1 MLSSFF
7 QRPKRCFNL
16 VVVTTFG
23 LLSACSAGA
32 ATVAQWN
39 FNSVPSDTLTT
50 TGTLSPTI
58 DLVPGVPLITNVGN
72 PVPTG
77 QTNPNAAFF
86 NATTTSTIS
95 LPLDNSSDPATSDDS
110 SFGIRYTP
118 LDGTL
123 NKTAGIQI
131 QFSTIGLT
139 GVDLTYDQKTARFA
153 SRYWQVQY
161 SLNGSDFT
169 DFGAVY
175 EPLAVDRFQVNV
187 TGPVGVNFN
196 QWNNGKSASFGS
208 LLDNQPTAFVRI
220 VAAFDPN
227 TGNTYAGNLGN
238 DGAAS
243 SYFSTNVAQFDMVTV
258 TAIPE
263 PASFALIG
271 ASMLLLA
278 RRRRA

>member
-1 MLSSFF
+1 MRSTSL
-7 QRPKRCFNL
+7 QIPKRRFHL
-16 VVVTTFG
+16 VVIATLSF
-23 LLSACSAGA
+23 LSAGSAEA

-50 TGTLSPTI
+50 TGTLTPSL

-86 NATTTSTIS
+86 NATTISTIS

-118 LDGTL
+118 LNGTL

-139 GVDLTYDQKTARFA
+139 GVGLTYDQKTARFA

-175 EPLAVDRFQVNV
+175 EPLAVARFQVNV
-187 TGPVGVNFN
+187 TGSVGVSYN
-196 QWNNGKSASFGS
+196 QWNNGKSVSFGS

-238 DGAAS
+238 DGDAS
-243 SYFSTNVAQFDMVTV
+243 VYNATNVTQFDMVTV
-258 TAIPE
+258 AIPE